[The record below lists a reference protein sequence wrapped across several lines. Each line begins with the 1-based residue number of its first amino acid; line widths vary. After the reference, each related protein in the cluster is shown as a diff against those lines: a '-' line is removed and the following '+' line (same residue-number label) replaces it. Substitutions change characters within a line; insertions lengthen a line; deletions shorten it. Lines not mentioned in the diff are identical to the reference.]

1 MQRKDRLL
9 SLYVQ
14 EHLLTQLSQLL
25 EQGYSLN
32 QGLKILV
39 ASSRGRVKQVV
50 HQLEALVSNGR
61 PLSEAFERCA
71 FSHDVLVMV
80 AQADLHGHLSQAL
93 MKASEWKRRQIRF
106 RAELRKAVTYPAIL
120 FVLMIII
127 LFLLIQFVIPQFL
140 FLFHTYDLTMPK
152 STQLILAFFYGLG
165 QYGPLFIGLI
175 LLSLLSVLLLYKNIV
190 WQERLIAFL
199 LHIPGLKTM
208 IQTMMTIMFCSQ
220 LGYMLYA
227 HVSLYQA
234 LLKMGQN
241 SRSLVGKRAQVI
253 ADQLLL
259 GQGLSTAVE
268 GEKLFVAELSQVIY
282 FAEKNGQ
289 LGHQLIQYGHYLE
302 SFMVDRWLA
311 RLKWIEPI
319 LLTVVGVA
327 TAYLFVALFM
337 PVFQLLEAM

>member
-190 WQERLIAFL
+190 WQERLIALL

>member
-9 SLYVQ
+9 SLDVQ

-39 ASSRGRVKQVV
+39 TSSRGRVKQVV
-50 HQLEALVSNGR
+50 HQLEDLVSNGR

-71 FSHDVLVMV
+71 FSPDVVVMV

-93 MKASEWKRRQIRF
+93 TKASEWKRRQIRF
-106 RAELRKAVTYPAIL
+106 RDELRKAVTYPAIL
-120 FVLMIII
+120 FALMLII
-127 LFLLIQFVIPQFL
+127 LFLLIQFVIPQFVY
-140 FLFHTYDLTMPK
+140 LFHTYDLTTPK
-152 STQLILAFFYGLG
+152 STQLILAFFYGVG
-165 QYGPLFIGLI
+165 QCGPLFIGLF
-175 LLSLLSVLLLYKNIV
+175 LLSLLGVLLLYKNKV
-190 WQERLIAFL
+190 WQERFIAFL

-208 IQTMMTIMFCSQ
+208 IQTVMTIMFCSQ
-220 LGYMLYA
+220 LGYTLYA

-268 GEKLFVAELSQVIY
+268 NEKLFVPELSQVIY